1 MSLLNA
7 PMFDESEIFSTN
19 FELIDNVQMKE
30 TLQQIC
36 NVGTD
41 STPDKEQ
48 FQPITTDVICHGMK
62 SVFSH

>member
-1 MSLLNA
+1 
-7 PMFDESEIFSTN
+7 
-19 FELIDNVQMKE
+19 MKE

-48 FQPITTDVICHGMK
+48 FQPITTDAICHGMK
-62 SVFSH
+62 SVFSHEFHQFFFM